1 VAAGLAER
9 SLSCGTLIPFLS
21 RIGEHGGISPA
32 VLLTTVFPTRLLGS
46 SSQRLRAS
54 MLNRVK

>member
-1 VAAGLAER
+1 LASTVEFR
-9 SLSCGTLIPFLS
+9 CGAFDD
-21 RIGEHGGISPA
+21 R
-32 VLLTTVFPTRLLGS
+32 FPTRLLGS